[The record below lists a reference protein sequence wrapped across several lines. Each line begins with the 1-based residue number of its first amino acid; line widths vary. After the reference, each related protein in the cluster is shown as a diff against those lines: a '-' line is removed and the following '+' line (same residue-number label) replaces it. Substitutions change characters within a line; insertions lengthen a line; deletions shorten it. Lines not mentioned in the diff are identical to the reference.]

1 MDIPV
6 TLKKTKKKSYMD
18 ELRGNRM
25 TMVTHYRY
33 VNENGTIR
41 LLPLYA
47 IREEKKQ
54 RNMLPNGGAVKVI
67 ISEKDA
73 NWVGYSY
80 CALEDRFTKRSGN
93 IMAFRN
99 ALRKLSSK
107 EFHSKYEQETHSK
120 NILQKIKRRLPKQ
133 FVDELL
139 TLEISKEAKPD

>member
-1 MDIPV
+1 MNIPV
-6 TLKKTKKKSYMD
+6 PTKKAKKKSYMD

-33 VNENGTIR
+33 VNDNGTIR

-47 IREEKKQ
+47 IRKENKQ
-54 RNMLPNGGAVKVI
+54 RDMLPNGGAVKVI
-67 ISEKDA
+67 ISEKDT
-73 NWVGYSY
+73 NWIGYSY

-99 ALRKLSSK
+99 ALHKLGSK
-107 EFHSKYEQETHSK
+107 EMSGVQEAEFHSK

-133 FVDELL
+133 YMDELI
-139 TLEISKEAKPD
+139 TSEIHKEDQSD